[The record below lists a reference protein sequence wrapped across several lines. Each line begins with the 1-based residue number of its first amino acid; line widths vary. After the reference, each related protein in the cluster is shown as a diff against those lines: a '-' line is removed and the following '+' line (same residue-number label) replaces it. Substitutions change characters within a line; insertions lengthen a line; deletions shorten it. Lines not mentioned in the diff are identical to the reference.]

1 MIFAM
6 AMAGSD
12 KIKVCHTGGAGNS
25 KPVRMG
31 MYIDMEAGE
40 VVYFNQEVG
49 KNPRYGEKM
58 KYLPKDVVI
67 AIDHPKHGLSATFE
81 VNQT

>member
-1 MIFAM
+1 
-6 AMAGSD
+6 MAGSD
-12 KIKVCHTGGAGNS
+12 TIKRNHTGGAGNS

-49 KNPRYGEKM
+49 KNPRYGEKI

-81 VNQT
+81 INQT